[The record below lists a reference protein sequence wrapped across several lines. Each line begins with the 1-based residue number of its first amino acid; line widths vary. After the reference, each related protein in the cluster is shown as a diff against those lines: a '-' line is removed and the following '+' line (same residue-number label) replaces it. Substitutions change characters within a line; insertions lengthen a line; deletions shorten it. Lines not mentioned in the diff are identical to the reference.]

1 MGVWSDMG
9 KISDL
14 LELVRAGNVAG
25 RLEVLTV
32 GVTHF
37 HLEAQKT
44 VQDKPYNVCKQA
56 TNQGLRVS

>member
-1 MGVWSDMG
+1 MGE
-9 KISDL
+9 ISDL
-14 LELVRAGNVAG
+14 LELVRAGNVAS

-44 VQDKPYNVCKQA
+44 VQDKPYNVC
-56 TNQGLRVS
+56 L